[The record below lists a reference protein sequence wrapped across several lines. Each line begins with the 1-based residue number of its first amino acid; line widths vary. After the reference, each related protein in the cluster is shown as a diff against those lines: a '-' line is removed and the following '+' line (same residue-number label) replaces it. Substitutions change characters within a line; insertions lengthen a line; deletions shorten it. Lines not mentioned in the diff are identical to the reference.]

1 MSRAIYVTSV
11 ILFVI
16 GGAIFSY
23 KIAVLGIP
31 VRPDR
36 SARVWRV
43 EVAVS
48 ARGENR
54 NGRIELQLPRSDG
67 RQVLL
72 DEQSFDDGLEFSII
86 ESPEQRRAIWR
97 GQVGEG
103 HRLAYSFRV
112 HLPPAGERIPH
123 TSVARKPTQRSDRR
137 SKVPSTFLETLDRI
151 HIEVDDEPEAIIA
164 KAFGFVAHDIDTDSA
179 GSDDARLALRAREG
193 SQVGKA
199 RLLVELLR
207 AGGVDA
213 RFALGVH
220 LPSSGRTEITAFVE
234 ADAANGWMPLFTEI
248 DAPGDRPANFIVL
261 ARDQSRLLS
270 TRGVTAAHIDMTVLR
285 ESLPAT
291 ELASIVS
298 PDSAFWRALSLYRL
312 PIDTQAAL
320 EVLLVIPMA
329 VLIAAIF
336 RNLIGIRTF
345 GTFMPILI
353 ALSLRRTDL
362 ATGLALVAS
371 LILAGVVGRVL
382 FDRLRLLFVPRICLL
397 VCLVVLFLTGLAQL
411 GYQLESRGLMSG
423 MLFPIVI
430 LAMLIERISVTTLE
444 EGFESTAKLLG
455 GSLVLSALVY
465 PVFQSDL
472 LAHLFFGF
480 PELISCVMALLV
492 MIGGYTGYRIS
503 ELWRFRAFA
512 SFQGESA

>member
-86 ESPEQRRAIWR
+86 DSPEQRRAIWR

-248 DAPGDRPANFIVL
+248 EAPGDRPANFIVL

-312 PIDTQAAL
+312 PIETQTAL
-320 EVLLVIPMA
+320 QVLLV
-329 VLIAAIF
+329 VQ
-336 RNLIGIRTF
+336 IGR
-345 GTFMPILI
+345 
-353 ALSLRRTDL
+353 
-362 ATGLALVAS
+362 
-371 LILAGVVGRVL
+371 
-382 FDRLRLLFVPRICLL
+382 
-397 VCLVVLFLTGLAQL
+397 
-411 GYQLESRGLMSG
+411 
-423 MLFPIVI
+423 
-430 LAMLIERISVTTLE
+430 
-444 EGFESTAKLLG
+444 
-455 GSLVLSALVY
+455 
-465 PVFQSDL
+465 
-472 LAHLFFGF
+472 AH
-480 PELISCVMALLV
+480 V
-492 MIGGYTGYRIS
+492 
-503 ELWRFRAFA
+503 
-512 SFQGESA
+512 